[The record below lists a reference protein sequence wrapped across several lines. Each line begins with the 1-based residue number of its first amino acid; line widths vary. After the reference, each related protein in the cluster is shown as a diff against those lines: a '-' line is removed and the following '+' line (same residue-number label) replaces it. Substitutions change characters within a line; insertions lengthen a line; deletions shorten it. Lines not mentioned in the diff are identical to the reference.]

1 MGTTMVQLLIVTKYN
16 ICIVTHYMANLIECT
31 HKNEHDFFYIKLVV
45 ANLLETRKKE
55 VKLVTKE
62 SCVDITMTTSE
73 LSNGQEIEQKIV
85 KELSALH
92 SDFCSVDKQ
101 S

>member
-1 MGTTMVQLLIVTKYN
+1 MY
-16 ICIVTHYMANLIECT
+16 CYMANLIECT
-31 HKNEHDFFYIKLVV
+31 HKNEHGFFYFKLVV